1 MKKKIILAITS
12 LTIILLDQLSK
23 LLIIDKSIN
32 VIQNILSFTYTQN
45 TGVAF
50 GLIDNNLIFII
61 LFNIVILG
69 IIIKFLKENNENIDF
84 VVLVS
89 LILILSGG
97 VGNLIDR
104 LLRGYVV
111 DFIKLEFVKF
121 PIFNLA
127 DISVTVGVFI
137 LIIVIVKQMII
148 NKNDSRKI
156 NNKIS

>member
-1 MKKKIILAITS
+1 MKKKIMLAITS
-12 LTIILLDQLSK
+12 LAIILLDQLSK

-32 VIQNILSFTYTQN
+32 LIPNILSFTYTQN

-50 GLIDNNLIFII
+50 GLIDNNLIFVI

-111 DFIKLEFVKF
+111 DFIKLEFINF
-121 PIFNLA
+121 PVFNLA
-127 DISVTVGVFI
+127 DISVTVGVLI
-137 LIIVIVKQMII
+137 LIIVIIKQMII
-148 NKNDSRKI
+148 NKNESR
-156 NNKIS
+156 

>member
-1 MKKKIILAITS
+1 MKKKIMLAITS
-12 LTIILLDQLSK
+12 LAIILLDQLSK

-32 VIQNILSFTYTQN
+32 LIPNILSFTYTQN

-50 GLIDNNLIFII
+50 GLIDNNLIFVI

-111 DFIKLEFVKF
+111 DFIKLEFINF
-121 PIFNLA
+121 PVFNLA
-127 DISVTVGVFI
+127 DISVTVGVLI

-148 NKNDSRKI
+148 NKNESR
-156 NNKIS
+156 

>member
-1 MKKKIILAITS
+1 MKKKIMLAITS
-12 LTIILLDQLSK
+12 LAIILLDQLSK

-32 VIQNILSFTYTQN
+32 LIPNILSFTYTQN

-50 GLIDNNLIFII
+50 GLIDNNLIFVI

-97 VGNLIDR
+97 VGNLMDR

-111 DFIKLEFVKF
+111 DFIKLEFINF
-121 PIFNLA
+121 PVFNLA
-127 DISVTVGVFI
+127 DISVTVGVLI
-137 LIIVIVKQMII
+137 LIIVIIKQMII
-148 NKNDSRKI
+148 NKNETRND
-156 NNKIS
+156 

>member
-69 IIIKFLKENNENIDF
+69 IIIKFLKENRESIDF

>member
-1 MKKKIILAITS
+1 MKKKIMLAITS
-12 LTIILLDQLSK
+12 LAIILLDQLSK

-32 VIQNILSFTYTQN
+32 LIPNILSFTYTQN

-50 GLIDNNLIFII
+50 GLIDNNLIFVI

-69 IIIKFLKENNENIDF
+69 IIIKFLKENRESIDF

>member
-111 DFIKLEFVKF
+111 DFIKLEFINF

>member
-12 LTIILLDQLSK
+12 LAIILLDQLSK

-32 VIQNILSFTYTQN
+32 AIPNILSFTYTQN

-50 GLIDNNLIFII
+50 GLIDNNLIFVI

-104 LLRGYVV
+104 LLRGCVV
-111 DFIKLEFVKF
+111 DFIKLEFINF

-127 DISVTVGVFI
+127 DISVTAGVLI

-148 NKNDSRKI
+148 NKNESG
-156 NNKIS
+156 

>member
-69 IIIKFLKENNENIDF
+69 IIIKFLKENRESIDF

-111 DFIKLEFVKF
+111 DFIKLEFINF

>member
-1 MKKKIILAITS
+1 MMKKKIMLAITS
-12 LTIILLDQLSK
+12 LAIILLDQLSK

-32 VIQNILSFTYTQN
+32 LIPNILSFTYTQN

-50 GLIDNNLIFII
+50 GLIDNNLIFVI

-69 IIIKFLKENNENIDF
+69 IIIKFLKENNENIGF

-111 DFIKLEFVKF
+111 DFIKLEFINF

-137 LIIVIVKQMII
+137 LVVVIVKQMII
-148 NKNDSRKI
+148 NKNDSR
-156 NNKIS
+156 

>member
-23 LLIIDKSIN
+23 LSIIDKSIN
-32 VIQNILSFTYTQN
+32 LIPNILSFTYTQN

-61 LFNIVILG
+61 LFNIIILG

-97 VGNLIDR
+97 IGNLIDR
-104 LLRGYVV
+104 LLRGHVV
-111 DFIKLEFVKF
+111 DFIKLEFINF

-148 NKNDSRKI
+148 NKNESR
-156 NNKIS
+156 

>member
-1 MKKKIILAITS
+1 MKKKIMLAITS
-12 LTIILLDQLSK
+12 LAIILLDQLSK

-32 VIQNILSFTYTQN
+32 LIPNILSFTYTQN

-50 GLIDNNLIFII
+50 GLIDNNLIFVI

-97 VGNLIDR
+97 VGNLMDR

-111 DFIKLEFVKF
+111 DFIKLEFINF
-121 PIFNLA
+121 PVFNLA
-127 DISVTVGVFI
+127 DISVTVGVLI

-148 NKNDSRKI
+148 NKNETRND
-156 NNKIS
+156 

>member
-69 IIIKFLKENNENIDF
+69 IIIKFLKENRESIDF

-111 DFIKLEFVKF
+111 DFIKLEFINF

-127 DISVTVGVFI
+127 DISVTIGVLI
-137 LIIVIVKQMII
+137 LIIVIVKQIII